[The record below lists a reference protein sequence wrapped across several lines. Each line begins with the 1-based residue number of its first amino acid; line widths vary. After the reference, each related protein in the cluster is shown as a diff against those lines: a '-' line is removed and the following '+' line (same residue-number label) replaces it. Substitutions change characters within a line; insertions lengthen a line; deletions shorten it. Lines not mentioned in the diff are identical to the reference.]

1 MPRNKT
7 INTEWLLDNVKYE
20 HRFGQFIATSV
31 YRTRPDRTLR
41 QYIRQIIHISWSV
54 ITFCSRGAKIKS
66 YLGSFQLF
74 KSANVALTG

>member
-20 HRFGQFIATSV
+20 HRFDQYIARRQYITPGLIAL
-31 YRTRPDRTLR
+31 YR

-54 ITFCSRGAKIKS
+54 ITFCPRGAKIK
-66 YLGSFQLF
+66 
-74 KSANVALTG
+74 

>member
-20 HRFGQFIATSV
+20 QRFDQNIA
-31 YRTRPDRTLR
+31 RRR
-41 QYIRQIIHISWSV
+41 QYIRQIIH
-54 ITFCSRGAKIKS
+54 RGVKIKL